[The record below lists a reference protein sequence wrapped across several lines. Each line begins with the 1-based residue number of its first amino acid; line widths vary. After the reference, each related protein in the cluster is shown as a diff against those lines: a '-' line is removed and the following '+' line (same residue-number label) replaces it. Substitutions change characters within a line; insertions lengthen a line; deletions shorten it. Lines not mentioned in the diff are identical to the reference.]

1 MQNSKTSLH
10 SWMSFLIRWNNRMW
24 GKAFSQYSQ
33 CECWVTVRRLAA
45 RDLVQVVRTNL
56 ERLEPLLFRTQ
67 LHRMWAIALRN
78 GTLDRNAGR
87 DSERVVRRFRE
98 THAISAIVNSTT
110 QDVSIIY
117 QLLFINK
124 KHNIPYKVYCV
135 FHILRSSPKVLR
147 NGFMYKHCIFAQILI
162 LKTSNYP
169 AQNTT

>member
-1 MQNSKTSLH
+1 MERWKILH
-10 SWMSFLIRWNNRMW
+10 SA
-24 GKAFSQYSQ
+24 K
-33 CECWVTVRRLAA
+33 
-45 RDLVQVVRTNL
+45 DLKQKR
-56 ERLEPLLFRTQ
+56 
-67 LHRMWAIALRN
+67 
-78 GTLDRNAGR
+78 R

-135 FHILRSSPKVLR
+135 FHILRSSPKDLR
-147 NGFMYKHCIFAQILI
+147 NEFMYKHCIFAQILI
-162 LKTSNYP
+162 LQTSNYP

>member
-1 MQNSKTSLH
+1 MERWTGTPEGTCNVLRTFREAKLH
-10 SWMSFLIRWNNRMW
+10 SAKFCSPV
-24 GKAFSQYSQ
+24 SPS
-33 CECWVTVRRLAA
+33 
-45 RDLVQVVRTNL
+45 
-56 ERLEPLLFRTQ
+56 
-67 LHRMWAIALRN
+67 
-78 GTLDRNAGR
+78 
-87 DSERVVRRFRE
+87 
-98 THAISAIVNSTT
+98 STT

>member
-1 MQNSKTSLH
+1 ME
-10 SWMSFLIRWNNRMW
+10 RWTETTEGTCN
-24 GKAFSQYSQ
+24 
-33 CECWVTVRRLAA
+33 VL
-45 RDLVQVVRTNL
+45 RT
-56 ERLEPLLFRTQ
+56 
-67 LHRMWAIALRN
+67 
-78 GTLDRNAGR
+78 
-87 DSERVVRRFRE
+87 FRE
-98 THAISAIVNSTT
+98 VDVSPVSPSSTT